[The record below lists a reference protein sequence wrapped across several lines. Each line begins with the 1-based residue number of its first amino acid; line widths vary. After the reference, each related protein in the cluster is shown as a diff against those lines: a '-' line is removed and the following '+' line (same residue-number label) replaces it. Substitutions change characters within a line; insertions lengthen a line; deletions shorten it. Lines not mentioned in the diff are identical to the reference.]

1 MKSEHGIKGAR
12 ISYLSKDLSHRV
24 GELTQGSSRF
34 FEGIKE
40 NITNFNSNISIMP
53 NPTSGQ
59 FNLIFTL
66 PKEEELFIKIY
77 NSIGQQ
83 ISSEHLQ
90 NVSNNLI
97 NLDLSNKPSGIY
109 FTEISNGTERVIKKI
124 IVNH

>member
-1 MKSEHGIKGAR
+1 
-12 ISYLSKDLSHRV
+12 
-24 GELTQGSSRF
+24 
-34 FEGIKE
+34 
-40 NITNFNSNISIMP
+40 MP

-97 NLDLSNKPSGIY
+97 NLDLSTKPSGIY
-109 FTEISNGTERVIKKI
+109 FTEISNGSERVIKKI